1 MALGYAIALRRLT
14 PWLLAALG
22 VAVLVTSAFLFIGST
37 GFGYDYLAYDDAAR
51 RLAAGAPLY
60 PPGTAE
66 AYNSGAFAGLYLY
79 APPLALALIPMTAL
93 SADQATLIWY
103 IGRILLL
110 GVGCALLPVRRDV
123 RLVLWF
129 VASISFPVLYDLNLG
144 NLSVVLF
151 ALGAAIWRW
160 NGTPWAGV
168 ALAAALTVRYPVGLV
183 GVAWILTRRV
193 RPIVGAVVAGAAI
206 AVATLPVV
214 GIAGWTDYVTLL
226 RSLGDVSTG
235 PHNFTLGTTL
245 AGLGIGAP
253 WTTVATLGG
262 IAGSLV
268 AVAVAAR
275 RRDPELAIVVAL
287 AGTLLFA
294 PFFHPHYL
302 VALLIPA
309 AYVANCGHRWG
320 YALPLLG
327 WLPGELLGVVAVAGL
342 VAPFFARPSGVQIA
356 AAASRSGSRT
366 ARAPSS

>member
-1 MALGYAIALRRLT
+1 MARRYAAALTRLL

-37 GFGYDYLAYDDAAR
+37 GFGYDFLAYDAAAR

-66 AYNSGAFAGLYLY
+66 AYNSGAYSGLYLY
-79 APPLALALIPMTAL
+79 APPLAVALLPVAGIPENA
-93 SADQATLIWY
+93 ATLAWFV
-103 IGRILLL
+103 GRILLL
-110 GVGCALLPVRRDV
+110 GLGCAVLPVRREV
-123 RLVLWF
+123 RLILWF
-129 VASISFPVLYDLNLG
+129 VATISFPVLYDLNLG
-144 NLSVVLF
+144 NVSVVLF

-168 ALAAALTVRYPVGLV
+168 ALAAALTVRYPFGLV
-183 GVAWILTRRV
+183 GIAWILTRRV
-193 RPIVGAVVAGAAI
+193 RSIVGAVTAGAAI
-206 AVATLPVV
+206 AVATLPIV
-214 GIAGWTDYVTLL
+214 GIAGWMDYVTVL
-226 RSLGDVSTG
+226 RGLEDVSTG
-235 PHNFTLGTTL
+235 PHSFTLGTTL
-245 AGLGIGAP
+245 AVLGIGAP

-262 IAGSLV
+262 VAGSMV
-268 AVAVAAR
+268 AVVVAPR

-294 PFFHPHYL
+294 PFFNPPYF

-309 AYVANCGHRWG
+309 AYIANRGQRWG

-342 VAPFFARPSGVQIA
+342 VAPFFARGPGDQLA
-356 AAASRSGSRT
+356 AQTSANRT